1 MAPRSWLCLIAAVLW
16 ASAAQGGTISGQVVE
31 AGTGRPV
38 GGAVVRG
45 ASEAL
50 QGEQVVQ
57 TDGAGSFLLGQ
68 LPPGVYSLNLEA
80 QGHQPATQENLV
92 LALDA
97 TLWLRI
103 EILREGEAG
112 AAVRRAAQ
120 VPAISAPLVQSGGV
134 VARDQAELIPYG
146 RESLGF
152 EEPLAALPG
161 VRVQPG
167 QVSVQEGYAQGTR
180 YLIDGV
186 DVTWATALGTR
197 LTQRFVE
204 QVSLLRGVYPAEFG
218 RSSGA
223 IVHAVTRSG
232 SNEFHGSL
240 FGSVL
245 LFETASQ
252 QGRLPVDSARQGGF
266 ELGGPIQRDRLWFYA
281 GFAPE
286 AVKIAGNS
294 AGIDYQYVGKLIFR
308 PGEDQSIALSA
319 FGDPQRGD
327 GSNNLS
333 LRYSGKLAG
342 VLLEGSGGVHH
353 LPDDDR
359 LQGAVS
365 AGTFAQLAGHHL
377 AKIGADVSRQTL
389 KGGEG
394 TLFAAFAQDGWA
406 VLDAVFLDAGVRYEA
421 QHGAADRSFILPRL
435 GLSYDFTG
443 RGLSRIY
450 AGIGRFFAP
459 AGGEFFREPVLA
471 TAFSAGA
478 QLQFYR
484 DAVASIDYTHKRNFD
499 GVTLSVGKPLSQNYL
514 LQASCALSSSTALYD
529 ARSILKLDAAYACE
543 WTARTTVTLGTA
555 VHAVN
560 SSAWAI
566 GVDARAGLRHAL
578 SSTYLLALNL
588 DVLNALDHQAD
599 LTEGPLALRF
609 GASLSF

>member
-1 MAPRSWLCLIAAVLW
+1 MAPRSCLYLIAAVLC

-57 TDGAGSFLLGQ
+57 TDGAGSFLLVQ

-80 QGHQPATQENLV
+80 QGHQPATQENV
-92 LALDA
+92 ALALDA

-103 EILREGEAG
+103 EILSEGEAG
-112 AAVRRAAQ
+112 AAVGRAPQ
-120 VPAISAPLVQSGGV
+120 IPAISAPLVQSGGV

-146 RESLGF
+146 RELLGF

-186 DVTWATALGTR
+186 DVTWANALGTR

-218 RSSGA
+218 RSTGA

-232 SNEFHGSL
+232 SNEFHGSI

-245 LFETASQ
+245 PFETAPQ

-266 ELGGPIQRDRLWFYA
+266 ELAGPIQRDRLWFYA

-294 AGIDYQYVGKLIFR
+294 PGIDYQYVGKLTFR

-333 LRYSGKLAG
+333 LRYTGKLAG
-342 VLLEGSGGVHH
+342 VLLEGSGGVHRT
-353 LPDDDR
+353 PEGDR

-377 AKIGADVSRQTL
+377 VKIGADVSRQ
-389 KGGEG
+389 KSGEG
-394 TLFAAFAQDGWA
+394 TLLAAFAQDGWA

-421 QHGAADRSFILPRL
+421 QHGPADRSFILPRL

-450 AGIGRFFAP
+450 AGIGRFVTP
-459 AGGEFFREPVLA
+459 AGGEFFREPLLA

-484 DAVASIDYTHKRNFD
+484 DAVASIDYTHKHNFD

-514 LQASCALSSSTALYD
+514 LQASCGLSSSTALYD
-529 ARSILKLDAAYACE
+529 GRSILKLDAAYAYE

-578 SSTYLLALNL
+578 SSRYLLALNF

>member
-1 MAPRSWLCLIAAVLW
+1 MAPRSWPCLIAAVLW

-50 QGEQVVQ
+50 QGEQVVR
-57 TDGAGSFLLGQ
+57 TDGAGSFLLVQ

-80 QGHQPATQENLV
+80 QGHQPATQENVV

-103 EILREGEAG
+103 EILRQGEVR
-112 AAVRRAAQ
+112 AAVGRAAQ
-120 VPAISAPLVQSGGV
+120 VPAISASLVQSGGV
-134 VARDQAELIPYG
+134 VARDQTELIPYG

-161 VRVQPG
+161 VRVQSG

-204 QVSLLRGVYPAEFG
+204 QVSVLRGVYPAEFG

-245 LFETASQ
+245 PFETAPQ
-252 QGRLPVDSARQGGF
+252 QGRLPVDYARQGGF

-286 AVKIAGNS
+286 AVKIARTT
-294 AGIDYQYVGKLIFR
+294 AGVDNQYLGKLTFR
-308 PGEDQSIALSA
+308 PGQDQSIALSA
-319 FGDPQRGD
+319 FGDPQRGG

-333 LRYSGKLAG
+333 LRYSGELAG
-342 VLLEGSGGVHH
+342 VLLEGSGGLHH
-353 LPDDDR
+353 MSEGDR

-365 AGTFAQLAGHHL
+365 AGSFAQLAGHHL
-377 AKIGADVSRQTL
+377 AKIGADVSRQTS
-389 KGGEG
+389 GEG

-443 RGLSRIY
+443 RGLSRIF
-450 AGIGRFFAP
+450 AGIGRFVTP
-459 AGGEFFREPVLA
+459 AGGEFFREPLLA

-529 ARSILKLDAAYACE
+529 ARSILKLDAAYAYE

-578 SSTYLLALNL
+578 SSTYLLALNF

-599 LTEGPLALRF
+599 ATEGPLALRF